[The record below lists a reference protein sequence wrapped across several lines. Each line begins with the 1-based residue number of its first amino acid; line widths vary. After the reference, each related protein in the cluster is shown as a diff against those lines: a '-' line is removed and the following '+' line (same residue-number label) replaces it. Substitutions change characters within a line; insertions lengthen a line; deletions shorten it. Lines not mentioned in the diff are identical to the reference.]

1 MDLSC
6 DAIAPGSDCLIID
19 RLRFRVETGRAV
31 SLERSRVPWR
41 DALARVPSDG
51 LTRGSLN
58 ATLAEAGLSAVS
70 GEERANVLTSLPPE
84 TADLLGRTATEPM
97 LRLRRLTRDMDGA
110 VVEYVESILDPD
122 LFGLHMEF

>member
-1 MDLSC
+1 M
-6 DAIAPGSDCLIID
+6 
-19 RLRFRVETGRAV
+19 

-51 LTRGSLN
+51 LARGSLN
-58 ATLAEAGLSAVS
+58 ATLADTGLGAVS
-70 GEERANVLTSLPPE
+70 GEERANVLTSLPAE

-97 LRLRRLTRDMDGA
+97 LRLRRRTRDMGGA